1 MRNSNSLCDSH
12 VLSVRIVDPADEHWE
27 AGNGCRRCV
36 LSTLQRIA
44 GMQLDSIVKKQIMD
58 YDLDQH
64 CREMRSDAFVCA
76 RTERNEGKTVRPV
89 LTPCF
94 AEPLGIEC
102 VRVRPQARPVV
113 IEPHDTNDHRVF

>member
-1 MRNSNSLCDSH
+1 MFF
-12 VLSVRIVDPADEHWE
+12 VYRIVDPADEHWE
-27 AGNGCRRCV
+27 AVGGCRRCV
-36 LSTLQRIA
+36 LIPFQRVA
-44 GMQLDSIVKKQIMD
+44 GTQLDSIVTKQMMD
-58 YDLDQH
+58 HDLYQH

-76 RTERNEGKTVRPV
+76 RTERHEGKTVRPV

-113 IEPHDTNDHRVF
+113 IEPHGTTTIVSLGTKYP